1 MFLELV
7 ESYSSLFTH
16 AGFESQKAS
25 DIYRY
30 WFVDHPFFII
40 YPKGHSKWDY

>member
-40 YPKGHSKWDY
+40 YPKGH